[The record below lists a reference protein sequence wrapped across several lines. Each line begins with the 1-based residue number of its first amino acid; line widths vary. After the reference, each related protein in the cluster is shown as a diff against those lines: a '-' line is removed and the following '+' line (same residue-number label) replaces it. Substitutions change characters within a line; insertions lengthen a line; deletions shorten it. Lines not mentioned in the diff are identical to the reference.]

1 MRAPVASCRRNVI
14 KVTAVLGAQ
23 QLAASSKLIWEPVV
37 DQLAHIYLVLSG
49 AAAAWLGMDFLRAGG
64 RPVCPTFTWC

>member
-23 QLAASSKLIWEPVV
+23 QLAASSKLIWEPVGRTV
-37 DQLAHIYLVLSG
+37 DPDYFPSILNA
-49 AAAAWLGMDFLRAGG
+49 DPDRGG
-64 RPVCPTFTWC
+64 TFFKIKT

>member
-23 QLAASSKLIWEPVV
+23 QLAASSKLIWEPVGRTV
-37 DQLAHIYLVLSG
+37 DPDYFSLHIECGSG
-49 AAAAWLGMDFLRAGG
+49 SRRNIF
-64 RPVCPTFTWC
+64 